1 MTSAAMSEPQPPQEP
16 PGEVPPPRLIGGRN
30 LGSAIASGLL
40 LAGVFLGTL
49 FWHPLAFTFVIAAFV
64 LAAAVEVGVVLRRA
78 GIPVAVP
85 PLLVGGAVIIF
96 GTYRS
101 SHAGQAVGVF
111 VLFLATVV
119 WLMADPHRKDVV
131 RTLTLTVLV
140 GVWTGFLGSFGVL
153 LITRP
158 AEAPLVTLGV
168 IGAAIFGDIGG
179 YAFGVR
185 FGRRR
190 IAPSISPKK
199 SLEGLLGGLAVASLL
214 AAIVLPLG
222 GELFSPLSAVVLA
235 VACVLAGTLG
245 DLTESMIKRDLGL
258 KDLGVM
264 LPGHGGVMDRVDG
277 ILMALPVGF
286 FVVELLV

>member
-1 MTSAAMSEPQPPQEP
+1 MAAEPSTTPDDPAAPPK
-16 PGEVPPPRLIGGRN
+16 GRLIGGRN
-30 LGSAIASGLL
+30 LGAAIASGVL
-40 LAGVFLGTL
+40 LAALFLGTL
-49 FWHPLAFTFVIAAFV
+49 FWHPFAFTLVIAMFV
-64 LAAAVEVGVVLRRA
+64 LAAGVEVGAVLRREA
-78 GIPVAVP
+78 IPIAVP
-85 PLLVGGAVIIF
+85 PLLVGGAVTVF
-96 GTYRS
+96 GAYRS
-101 SHAGQAVGVF
+101 GHAGQAVGVF

-140 GVWTGFLGSFGVL
+140 GIWTGFLASFGVL

-158 AEAPLVTLGV
+158 SEAAIVTLGV

-185 FGRRR
+185 FGKRR

-199 SLEGLLGGLAVASLL
+199 SLEGLLGGLVVSSLL
-214 AAIVLPLG
+214 AAIVLPAVG
-222 GELFSPLSAVVLA
+222 DLFSPWTAIVLA
-235 VACVLAGTLG
+235 VSCVLAGLLG
-245 DLTESMIKRDLGL
+245 DLAESMIKRDLGV
-258 KDLGVM
+258 KDLGA
-264 LPGHGGVMDRVDG
+264 LIPGHGGLMDRVDG